1 MNLKHI
7 LKVTGSVALSAL
19 MATASI
25 PVSVYAEENTS
36 SKTNESSDK
45 QAASSTKKTE
55 TVYAVL
61 NGDGSLSDI
70 VVSGWLHNDS
80 GIKNLKEK
88 LNLTDVK
95 NVKTDEVP
103 EDNNGEYTWNSDSND
118 IYYQGKSTEQLPVT
132 MQITYELDGQQ
143 LSQKELKGKSGHLKI
158 NIHLKNVNSE
168 TKRINGKNVIIHPF
182 FVAGGM
188 LSLDNDHYSNTTCD
202 QGKIVADGSKQM
214 LVFAAVPGL
223 KDTLD
228 SADLSK
234 VSDQLSIGD
243 DINIECDVT
252 DCDELKLMMGMSNE
266 EDISGILDEGDSIE
280 ELTNGIAKLMDAD
293 DQLVDGSQQLAD
305 GTQQL
310 ITESEPLTSSS
321 GSIRTLS
328 DGVLTL
334 NSGALRLK
342 AALAQYTGG
351 VGQLNDGV
359 NALYAIPDGANKI
372 SLGMTTPVEE
382 GKPESSLTGGAAAL
396 TAGLQNMKQ
405 QVDAGLSSENV
416 TAMMKQ
422 LDTAISTLNG
432 LKVTLTRDAGT
443 LNELKETLSTAT
455 EQLTGL
461 KTVMTEFVGS
471 SADSLQ
477 ASVSAINTSI
487 DCIDSALANIPD
499 DGTDT
504 GAKTTLINSKAAL
517 ETQKAT
523 LEAQLKVLSGNDA
536 GLSAQLQQA
545 AQTLSQMNTTI
556 DSSLKKLAGLGKD
569 VDDAIATMGELKTT
583 LEAST
588 SQLGAL
594 ANMKDTM
601 DAGFD
606 QLIEGSQKISAGI
619 DQVNTGVQALAE
631 QSKTG
636 IDKVKTATS
645 QLASNNEALNEGM
658 ASLQTGTQTV
668 ANQSDSFNQLADGL
682 DSLKDAFVTLNDG
695 AQQLADGQKQFRQDG
710 LDQLKEKVDL
720 TVDEVEMLKEI
731 MDEIK
736 SMNMQYKEYA
746 GNNPDMDVTTRY
758 VFRTKTSE
766 QLK

>member
-7 LKVTGSVALSAL
+7 LKVTGSVALSAV

-25 PVSVYAEENTS
+25 PVTVYAEENT

-45 QAASSTKKTE
+45 QTTSSTKKTE

-70 VVSGWLHNDS
+70 VVSGWLHNDF

-118 IYYQGKSTEQLPVT
+118 IYYQGNSTEQLPVT

-143 LSQKELKGKSGHLKI
+143 LSQEELKGKSGHLKI
-158 NIHLKNVNSE
+158 NIHLTNVNSE
-168 TKRINGKNVIIHPF
+168 TKTINGKNVIIHPF
-182 FVAGGM
+182 YVAGGM
-188 LSLDNDHYSNTTCD
+188 LSLNNDHYSNATCD
-202 QGKIVADGSKQM
+202 QGKIVTDGSKQM

-252 DCDELKLMMGMSNE
+252 DCDELNLMMGMSNE
-266 EDISGILDEGDSIE
+266 EDISDILDEVDSIE
-280 ELTNGIAKLMDAD
+280 ELTNGITKLMDAD
-293 DQLVDGSQQLAD
+293 DQLVDGSQKLAD

-328 DGVLTL
+328 DGALTL

-342 AALAQYTGG
+342 AALAQYTDG

-359 NALYAIPDGANKI
+359 NALYAIPDGANQI
-372 SLGMTTPVEE
+372 SLGMTTPTEE

-405 QVDAGLSSENV
+405 QVDDGLSAENV
-416 TAMMKQ
+416 TAMMTQ
-422 LDTAISTLNG
+422 LDTAISALNSLKDTLTKDTETLND
-432 LKVTLTRDAGT
+432 LKS
-443 LNELKETLSTAT
+443 TLSGAT
-455 EQLTGL
+455 DQLDGL
-461 KTVMTEFVGS
+461 KTVMTGFVAS
-471 SADSLQ
+471 SATSLT
-477 ASVSAINTSI
+477 VSIGAIDTSI
-487 DCIDSALANIPD
+487 ASIDAALANIPD
-499 DGTDT
+499 DGVDT
-504 GAKTTLINSKAAL
+504 VAKDTLNASKAAL

-523 LEAQLKVLSGNDA
+523 LEAQLKVLSGDA
-536 GLSAQLQQA
+536 SGLPAQLQQA
-545 AQTLSQMNTTI
+545 TQTLSQMNTTI
-556 DSSLKKLAGLGKD
+556 DSSLEKLAGLGTD
-569 VDDAIATMGELKTT
+569 VDDEIATMGALKTT

-606 QLIEGSQKISAGI
+606 QLIAGSQKISAGI

-645 QLASNNEALNEGM
+645 QLASNNEVINEGM

-668 ANQSDSFNQLADGL
+668 ANQSDSFNQMADGL

-720 TVDEVEMLKEI
+720 SVDEVEMLKEI
-731 MDEIK
+731 MDDIK

-766 QLK
+766 

>member
-7 LKVTGSVALSAL
+7 LKVTGSVALSAV

-25 PVSVYAEENTS
+25 PVTVYAEENT

-45 QAASSTKKTE
+45 QTTSSTKKTE

-70 VVSGWLHNDS
+70 VVSGWLHNDA

-118 IYYQGKSTEQLPVT
+118 IYYQGNSTEQLPVT

-143 LSQKELKGKSGHLKI
+143 LSQEELKGKSGHLKI
-158 NIHLKNVNSE
+158 NIHLTNVNSE
-168 TKRINGKNVIIHPF
+168 TKTINGKNVIIHPF
-182 FVAGGM
+182 YVAGGM
-188 LSLDNDHYSNTTCD
+188 LSLNNDHYSNTTCD
-202 QGKIVADGSKQM
+202 QGKIVTDGSKQM

-223 KDTLD
+223 KDTLE

-252 DCDELKLMMGMSNE
+252 DCDELNLMMGMSNE
-266 EDISGILDEGDSIE
+266 EDISDILDEGDSIE
-280 ELTNGIAKLMDAD
+280 ELTNGITKLMDAD
-293 DQLVDGSQQLAD
+293 DQLVDGSQKLAD

-328 DGVLTL
+328 DGALTL

-342 AALAQYTGG
+342 AALAQYTDG

-359 NALYAIPDGANKI
+359 NALYAIPDGANQI
-372 SLGMTTPVEE
+372 SLGMTTPTEE

-396 TAGLQNMKQ
+396 TAGLEGMKQ
-405 QVDAGLSSENV
+405 QVDAGLSAENV
-416 TAMMKQ
+416 TAMMTQ
-422 LDTAISTLNG
+422 LGTAISTLNG
-432 LKVTLTRDAGT
+432 LKETLGKDAET
-443 LNELKETLSTAT
+443 LNGLKGTLSTAT
-455 EQLTGL
+455 EKLTGL
-461 KTVMTEFVGS
+461 KTVMTTFVKS

-477 ASVSAINTSI
+477 ASINAIDTSI
-487 DCIDSALANIPD
+487 ASIDVALANIPD
-499 DGTDT
+499 DGVDT
-504 GAKTTLINSKAAL
+504 VAKDTLNASKAAL

-523 LEAQLKVLSGNDA
+523 LEAQLKVLSGDAA
-536 GLSAQLQQA
+536 GLPAQLQQA
-545 AQTLSQMNTTI
+545 TQTLSQMNTTI
-556 DSSLKKLAGLGKD
+556 DSSLEKLAGLGTD
-569 VDDAIATMGELKTT
+569 VDDAIATMGALKTT

-606 QLIEGSQKISAGI
+606 QLITGSQKISAGI

-668 ANQSDSFNQLADGL
+668 ANQSDSFNQMADGL

-695 AQQLADGQKQFRQDG
+695 AQQLADGQKQFKQDG

-720 TVDEVEMLKEI
+720 SVDEVEMLKEI
-731 MDEIK
+731 MDDIK
-736 SMNMQYKEYA
+736 AMNMQYKEYA
-746 GNNPDMDVTTRY
+746 GNNPEMDITTRY

-766 QLK
+766 

>member
-7 LKVTGSVALSAL
+7 LKVTGSVALSAV

-25 PVSVYAEENTS
+25 PVTVYAEENT

-45 QAASSTKKTE
+45 QTASSTKKTE

-118 IYYQGKSTEQLPVT
+118 IYYQGNSTEQLPVT

-143 LSQKELKGKSGHLKI
+143 LSQEELKGKSGHLKI
-158 NIHLKNVNSE
+158 NIHLTNVNSE
-168 TKRINGKNVIIHPF
+168 TKTINGKNVIIHPF

-188 LSLDNDHYSNTTCD
+188 LSLNNDHYSNTTCD
-202 QGKIVADGSKQM
+202 QGKIVTDGSKQM

-223 KDTLD
+223 KDTLE

-234 VSDQLSIGD
+234 VSDQLSVGD

-252 DCDELKLMMGMSNE
+252 DCDELNLMMGMSNE
-266 EDISGILDEGDSIE
+266 EDISDILDEGDSIE
-280 ELTNGIAKLMDAD
+280 ELTDGITKLMDAD
-293 DQLVDGSQQLAD
+293 DQLVDGSQKLAD

-310 ITESEPLTSSS
+310 ISESEPLTSSS

-328 DGVLTL
+328 NGALTL

-342 AALAQYTGG
+342 AALAQYTDG

-359 NALYAIPDGANKI
+359 NALYAIPDGANQI

-396 TAGLQNMKQ
+396 TDGLQNMKK

-416 TAMMKQ
+416 TAMMTQ
-422 LDTAISTLNG
+422 LDTAITTLNG
-432 LKVTLTRDAGT
+432 LKDTLGKDAET
-443 LNELKETLSTAT
+443 LNELKTTLSTAT

-461 KTVMTEFVGS
+461 KTVMTTFVGS
-471 SADSLQ
+471 STDSLQ
-477 ASVSAINTSI
+477 ASINAIDNSIKSIDEALKNVPEDNTS
-487 DCIDSALANIPD
+487 A
-499 DGTDT
+499 TE
-504 GAKTTLINSKAAL
+504 TLNASKETL
-517 ETQKAT
+517 ETQRAT
-523 LEAQLKVLSGNDA
+523 LVAQAQALSGNSA
-536 GLSAQLQQA
+536 GLPEQLQQA
-545 AQTLSQMNTTI
+545 AKSLSDMNDTL
-556 DSSLKKLAGLGKD
+556 DSSLGALQGLGTD
-569 VDDAIATMGELKTT
+569 VDDAITTMGALKTT
-583 LEAST
+583 LEEST

-601 DAGFD
+601 DDGFD
-606 QLIEGSQKISAGI
+606 QLITGSQKISAGI

-668 ANQSDSFNQLADGL
+668 ANQSDSFNQMADGL

-695 AQQLADGQKQFRQDG
+695 AQQLADGQKQFKQDG

-720 TVDEVEMLKEI
+720 SVDEVEMLKEI
-731 MDEIK
+731 MDDIK

-758 VFRTKTSE
+758 VFRTKTNE
-766 QLK
+766 

>member
-7 LKVTGSVALSAL
+7 LKVTGSVALSAV

-25 PVSVYAEENTS
+25 PVTVFAEENT

-45 QAASSTKKTE
+45 QTTSSTKKTE

-70 VVSGWLHNDS
+70 VVSGWLHNDA

-118 IYYQGKSTEQLPVT
+118 IYYQGNSTEQLPVT

-143 LSQKELKGKSGHLKI
+143 LSQEELKGKSGHLKI
-158 NIHLKNVNSE
+158 NIHLTNVNSE
-168 TKRINGKNVIIHPF
+168 TKTINGKNVIIHPF

-188 LSLDNDHYSNTTCD
+188 LSLNNDHYSNTTCD
-202 QGKIVADGSKQM
+202 QGKIVTDGSKQM

-223 KDTLD
+223 KDTLE

-252 DCDELKLMMGMSNE
+252 DCDELNLMMGMSNE
-266 EDISGILDEGDSIE
+266 EDISDILDEGDSIE
-280 ELTNGIAKLMDAD
+280 DLTNGITKLMDAD
-293 DQLVDGSQQLAD
+293 DQLVDGSQKLAD

-328 DGVLTL
+328 NGALTL

-342 AALAQYTGG
+342 TALAQYTDG

-359 NALYAIPDGANKI
+359 NALYAIPDGANQI
-372 SLGMTTPVEE
+372 SLGMTTPTEE

-396 TAGLQNMKQ
+396 TAGLQNMKK

-416 TAMMKQ
+416 TAMMTQ

-432 LKVTLTRDAGT
+432 LKDTLTEDAKT
-443 LNELKETLSTAT
+443 LNGLKGTLSTAT

-461 KTVMTEFVGS
+461 KTVMATFVKS
-471 SADSLQ
+471 SGDSLQ
-477 ASVSAINTSI
+477 ASIEAIDTSI
-487 DCIDSALANIPD
+487 KSIDEALKNVPED
-499 DGTDT
+499 NT
-504 GAKTTLINSKAAL
+504 GVTETLNVS
-517 ETQKAT
+517 KAT
-523 LEAQLKVLSGNDA
+523 LETQRATLAAQAQALSGNSA
-536 GLSAQLQQA
+536 GLPEQLQQTA
-545 AQTLSQMNTTI
+545 ESLSGMNKTL
-556 DSSLKKLAGLGKD
+556 DSSLGALQGLGKD
-569 VDDAIATMGELKTT
+569 VDDAIKK
-583 LEAST
+583 LEGMNEMLSGST

-601 DAGFD
+601 DNGFD
-606 QLIEGSQKISAGI
+606 QLIVGSKKISAGI

-645 QLASNNEALNEGM
+645 QLASNNEAINEGM

-668 ANQSDSFNQLADGL
+668 ANQSDSFNQMADGL

-695 AQQLADGQKQFRQDG
+695 AQQLADGQKQFKQDG

-720 TVDEVEMLKEI
+720 SVDEVEMLKEI
-731 MDEIK
+731 MDDIK

-766 QLK
+766 

>member
-7 LKVTGSVALSAL
+7 LKVTGSVALSAV

-25 PVSVYAEENTS
+25 PVTVYAEENT

-45 QAASSTKKTE
+45 QTTSSTKKTE

-70 VVSGWLHNDS
+70 VVSGWLHNDA

-118 IYYQGKSTEQLPVT
+118 IYYQGNSTEQLPVT

-143 LSQKELKGKSGHLKI
+143 LSQEELKGKSGHLKI
-158 NIHLKNVNSE
+158 NIHLTNVNSE
-168 TKRINGKNVIIHPF
+168 TKTINGKNVIIHPF
-182 FVAGGM
+182 YVAGGM
-188 LSLDNDHYSNTTCD
+188 LSLNNEHYSNTTCD
-202 QGKIVADGSKQM
+202 QGKIVTDGSKQM

-234 VSDQLSIGD
+234 VSDQLSVGD

-252 DCDELKLMMGMSNE
+252 DCDELNLMMGMSNE
-266 EDISGILDEGDSIE
+266 EDISDILDEGDSIE
-280 ELTNGIAKLMDAD
+280 ELTNGITKLMDAD
-293 DQLVDGSQQLAD
+293 DQLVDGSQKLAD

-328 DGVLTL
+328 NGALTL

-342 AALAQYTGG
+342 AALAQYTDG

-359 NALYAIPDGANKI
+359 NALYAIPDGANQI

-396 TAGLQNMKQ
+396 TAGLEGMKQ

-416 TAMMKQ
+416 TAMMTQ
-422 LDTAISTLNG
+422 LDTAIKTLNG
-432 LKVTLTRDAGT
+432 LKDTLGKDAETLTG
-443 LNELKETLSTAT
+443 LKRTLSTAT

-461 KTVMTEFVGS
+461 KTVMTDFVTS
-471 SADSLQ
+471 SATSLT
-477 ASVSAINTSI
+477 VSIGAIDTSI
-487 DCIDSALANIPD
+487 ASIDSALAKIPD

-504 GAKTTLINSKAAL
+504 VAKDTLNASKAAL

-523 LEAQLKVLSGNDA
+523 LAAQLKVLSGDAA
-536 GLSAQLQQA
+536 GLPAQLQQVTE
-545 AQTLSQMNTTI
+545 TLSGMNDVI
-556 DSSLKKLAGLGKD
+556 DSSLTALQGLGTD
-569 VDDAIATMGELKTT
+569 VDDALTK
-583 LEAST
+583 LEGMNQMLDGSA

-594 ANMKDTM
+594 ASMQKTM
-601 DAGFD
+601 DDGFD
-606 QLIEGSQKISAGI
+606 QLIAGSQKISAGI
-619 DQVNTGVQALAE
+619 DQVNTGVQTLAE

-636 IDKVKTATS
+636 IDKVKSATS

-668 ANQSDSFNQLADGL
+668 ANQSDSFNQMADGL

-695 AQQLADGQKQFRQDG
+695 AQQLADGQKQFKQDG

-720 TVDEVEMLKEI
+720 SVDEVEMLKEI
-731 MDEIK
+731 MDDIK

-766 QLK
+766 

>member
-7 LKVTGSVALSAL
+7 LKVTGSVALSAV

-25 PVSVYAEENTS
+25 PVTVYAEENT

-45 QAASSTKKTE
+45 QTASSTKKTE

-118 IYYQGKSTEQLPVT
+118 IYYQGNSTEQLPVT

-143 LSQKELKGKSGHLKI
+143 LSQEELKGKSGHLKI
-158 NIHLKNVNSE
+158 NIHLTNVNSE
-168 TKRINGKNVIIHPF
+168 TKTINGKNVNIHPF

-202 QGKIVADGSKQM
+202 QGKIVTDGSKQM

-234 VSDQLSIGD
+234 VSDQLSVGD

-252 DCDELKLMMGMSNE
+252 DCDELNLMMGMSNE
-266 EDISGILDEGDSIE
+266 EDISDILDEGDSIE
-280 ELTNGIAKLMDAD
+280 ELTNGITKLMDAD

-328 DGVLTL
+328 NGALTL

-342 AALAQYTGG
+342 AALAQYTDG

-359 NALYAIPDGANKI
+359 NALYAIPDGANQI

-416 TAMMKQ
+416 TAMMTQ
-422 LDTAISTLNG
+422 LDTAITTLNG
-432 LKVTLTRDAGT
+432 LKDTLTKDAET
-443 LNELKETLSTAT
+443 LNELKTTLSTAT
-455 EQLTGL
+455 DQLDGL
-461 KTVMTEFVGS
+461 KTVMTGFVTS
-471 SADSLQ
+471 SATSLT
-477 ASVSAINTSI
+477 VSIGAIDTSI
-487 DCIDSALANIPD
+487 ASIDEVPD

-504 GAKTTLINSKAAL
+504 VAKDTLNASKAAL

-523 LEAQLKVLSGNDA
+523 LAAQLKVLSGDAA
-536 GLSAQLQQA
+536 GLPAQLQQA
-545 AQTLSQMNTTI
+545 TQTLSQMNTTI
-556 DSSLKKLAGLGKD
+556 DSSLEKLAGLGTD
-569 VDDAIATMGELKTT
+569 VDNAITTMGTLKTT
-583 LEAST
+583 LEGST

-594 ANMKDTM
+594 ANMKGTM
-601 DAGFD
+601 DDGFD
-606 QLIEGSQKISAGI
+606 QLIAGSKKISAGI
-619 DQVNTGVQALAE
+619 DQINTGVQALAE

-668 ANQSDSFNQLADGL
+668 ANQSDSFNQMADGL
-682 DSLKDAFVTLNDG
+682 DSLKNAFVTLNDG

-720 TVDEVEMLKEI
+720 SVDEVEMLKEI
-731 MDEIK
+731 MDDIK

-766 QLK
+766 

>member
-7 LKVTGSVALSAL
+7 LKVTGSVALSAV

-25 PVSVYAEENTS
+25 PATIYAEENT

-45 QAASSTKKTE
+45 QTASSTKKTE

-118 IYYQGKSTEQLPVT
+118 IYYLGNSTEQLPVT

-158 NIHLKNVNSE
+158 NIHLTNVNSE
-168 TKRINGKNVIIHPF
+168 TKTINGKKVIIHPF

-188 LSLDNDHYSNTTCD
+188 LSLNNDHYSNTTCD
-202 QGKIVADGSKQM
+202 QGKIVTDGSKQM

-234 VSDQLSIGD
+234 VSDQLSVGD

-252 DCDELKLMMGMSNE
+252 DCDELNLMMGMSNE
-266 EDISGILDEGDSIE
+266 EDISDILDEGDSIE
-280 ELTNGIAKLMDAD
+280 ELTNGITKLMDAD

-310 ITESEPLTSSS
+310 ITESDPLTSSS

-328 DGVLTL
+328 DGALTL

-342 AALAQYTGG
+342 AALAQYTDG

-359 NALYAIPDGANKI
+359 NALDAIPDGANKI
-372 SLGMTTPVEE
+372 SLVMTTPTEE
-382 GKPESSLTGGAAAL
+382 DKPETSLTGGAAAL
-396 TAGLQNMKQ
+396 TDGLRNMKK
-405 QVDAGLSSENV
+405 QVHDGLSSEKV
-416 TAMMKQ
+416 KEMMKQ
-422 LDTAISTLNG
+422 LNTAITTLNG
-432 LKVTLTRDAGT
+432 LETTLGKDTETLTDLQT
-443 LNELKETLSTAT
+443 TLSTAT
-455 EQLTGL
+455 TQLNGL
-461 KTVMTEFVGS
+461 KTEMDDFVVS
-471 SADSLQ
+471 SATSLTT
-477 ASVSAINTSI
+477 SINTIDASI
-487 DCIDSALANIPD
+487 ASINSALDNIPD

-504 GAKTTLINSKAAL
+504 GAKDTLTASKAAL
-517 ETQKAT
+517 ETQQAT
-523 LEAQLKVLSGNDA
+523 LAAQLKVLSG
-536 GLSAQLQQA
+536 LPAQLQQA
-545 AQTLSQMNTTI
+545 TQTLSQMSTTI
-556 DSSLKKLAGLGKD
+556 GSSLDALKGLGTD
-569 VDDAIATMGELKTT
+569 VATAIATMGELKKT

-594 ANMKDTM
+594 TNMKTTM
-601 DAGFD
+601 EAGFD
-606 QLIEGSQKISAGI
+606 ELIAGSVKISTGI

-668 ANQSDSFNQLADGL
+668 ANQSDSFNQMADGL

-710 LDQLKEKVDL
+710 LEQLKEKVDL
-720 TVDEVEMLKEI
+720 SVDEVEMLKEI
-731 MDEIK
+731 MDDIK

-766 QLK
+766 

>member
-7 LKVTGSVALSAL
+7 LKVTGSVALSAV

-25 PVSVYAEENTS
+25 PVTVYAEENT

-45 QAASSTKKTE
+45 QTASSTKKTE

-103 EDNNGEYTWNSDSND
+103 EDNNGDYTWNSDSND
-118 IYYQGKSTEQLPVT
+118 IYYQGNSTEQLPVT

-143 LSQKELKGKSGHLKI
+143 LSQEELKGKSGHLKI
-158 NIHLKNVNSE
+158 NIHLANVNSE
-168 TKRINGKNVIIHPF
+168 TKTINGKNVIIHPF

-188 LSLDNDHYSNTTCD
+188 LSLNNDHYSNTTCD
-202 QGKIVADGSKQM
+202 QGKIVTDGSKQM

-234 VSDQLSIGD
+234 VSDQLSVGD

-252 DCDELKLMMGMSNE
+252 DCDELNLMMGMSNE
-266 EDISGILDEGDSIE
+266 EDVSDILDEGDSIE
-280 ELTNGIAKLMDAD
+280 ELTNGITKLMDAD

-328 DGVLTL
+328 DGALTL

-342 AALAQYTGG
+342 AALAQYTDG

-359 NALYAIPDGANKI
+359 NALYAIPDGANQI

-405 QVDAGLSSENV
+405 QVDDGLSSENV
-416 TAMMKQ
+416 TAMMTQ

-432 LKVTLTRDAGT
+432 LKDTLTRDAKT
-443 LNELKETLSTAT
+443 LTDLKGTLSTAT

-461 KTVMTEFVGS
+461 KTVMTGFVTS
-471 SADSLQ
+471 SATSLT
-477 ASVSAINTSI
+477 VSIGAIDTSI
-487 DCIDSALANIPD
+487 ASIDAALAKVPD

-504 GAKTTLINSKAAL
+504 VAKDTLNASKAAL

-523 LEAQLKVLSGNDA
+523 LAAQLKVLSGDAA
-536 GLSAQLQQA
+536 GLPAQLQQA
-545 AQTLSQMNTTI
+545 AKSLSDMNTTL
-556 DSSLKKLAGLGKD
+556 DSSLEKLAGLGTD
-569 VDDAIATMGELKTT
+569 VDDAIATMGVLKTT
-583 LEAST
+583 LESST

-606 QLIEGSQKISAGI
+606 QLIAGSQKISAGI

-668 ANQSDSFNQLADGL
+668 ANQSDSFNQMADGL
-682 DSLKDAFVTLNDG
+682 DSIKDAFVTLNDG

-720 TVDEVEMLKEI
+720 SVDEVEMLKEI
-731 MDEIK
+731 MDDIK

-766 QLK
+766 

>member
-7 LKVTGSVALSAL
+7 LKVTGSVALSAV

-25 PVSVYAEENTS
+25 PVTVYAEENTS
-36 SKTNESSDK
+36 KTNESSDE
-45 QAASSTKKTE
+45 QTTSSTKKTE

-70 VVSGWLHNDS
+70 VVSGWLHNDA

-118 IYYQGKSTEQLPVT
+118 IYYQGNSTEQLPVT

-143 LSQKELKGKSGHLKI
+143 LSQEELKGKSGHLKI
-158 NIHLKNVNSE
+158 NIHLTNVNSE
-168 TKRINGKNVIIHPF
+168 TKTINGKNVIIHPF
-182 FVAGGM
+182 YVAGGM
-188 LSLDNDHYSNTTCD
+188 LSLNNDHYSNTTCD
-202 QGKIVADGSKQM
+202 QGKIVTDGSKQV

-223 KDTLD
+223 KDTLE

-252 DCDELKLMMGMSNE
+252 DCDELNLMMGMSNE
-266 EDISGILDEGDSIE
+266 EDISDILDEGDSIE
-280 ELTNGIAKLMDAD
+280 ELTNGITKLMDAD
-293 DQLVDGSQQLAD
+293 DQLVDGSQKLAD

-328 DGVLTL
+328 NGALTL

-342 AALAQYTGG
+342 AALAQYTDG

-359 NALYAIPDGANKI
+359 NALYAIPDGANQI
-372 SLGMTTPVEE
+372 SLGMTTPTEE
-382 GKPESSLTGGAAAL
+382 GKLESSLTGGAAAL

-405 QVDAGLSSENV
+405 QVDDGLSAENV
-416 TAMMKQ
+416 TVMMGQ

-432 LKVTLTRDAGT
+432 LKDTLTKDTET
-443 LNELKETLSTAT
+443 LNDLKSTLSGAT
-455 EQLTGL
+455 DQLDGL
-461 KTVMTEFVGS
+461 KTVMTGFVAS
-471 SADSLQ
+471 SATSLT
-477 ASVSAINTSI
+477 VSIGAIDTSI
-487 DCIDSALANIPD
+487 ASIDAALANIPD
-499 DGTDT
+499 DGVDT
-504 GAKTTLINSKAAL
+504 VAKDTLNASKAAL

-523 LEAQLKVLSGNDA
+523 LEAQLKVLSGDAA
-536 GLSAQLQQA
+536 GLPAQLQQTA
-545 AQTLSQMNTTI
+545 KSLTGMNDTLG
-556 DSSLKKLAGLGKD
+556 SSLTALQGLGTD
-569 VDDAIATMGELKTT
+569 VDNAITTMGALKTT
-583 LEAST
+583 LEGST

-594 ANMKDTM
+594 ANMKGTM

-606 QLIEGSQKISAGI
+606 QLIAGSKKISAGI

-645 QLASNNEALNEGM
+645 QLASNNEAINEGM

-668 ANQSDSFNQLADGL
+668 ANQSDSFNQMADGL

-720 TVDEVEMLKEI
+720 SVDEVEMLKEI
-731 MDEIK
+731 MDDIK

-766 QLK
+766 

>member
-7 LKVTGSVALSAL
+7 LKVTGSVALSAV

-25 PVSVYAEENTS
+25 PVTVYAEENT

-45 QAASSTKKTE
+45 QTTSSTKKTE

-70 VVSGWLHNDS
+70 VVSGWLHNDA

-118 IYYQGKSTEQLPVT
+118 IYYQGNSTEQLPVT

-143 LSQKELKGKSGHLKI
+143 LSQEELKGKSGHLKI
-158 NIHLKNVNSE
+158 NIHLTNVNSE
-168 TKRINGKNVIIHPF
+168 TKTINGKNVIIHPF
-182 FVAGGM
+182 YVAGGM
-188 LSLDNDHYSNTTCD
+188 LSLNNDHYSNTTCD
-202 QGKIVADGSKQM
+202 QGKIVTDGSKQM

-223 KDTLD
+223 KDTLE

-234 VSDQLSIGD
+234 VSDQLSVGD

-252 DCDELKLMMGMSNE
+252 DCDELNLMMGMSNE
-266 EDISGILDEGDSIE
+266 EDISDILDEGDSIE
-280 ELTNGIAKLMDAD
+280 ELTNGITKLMDAD
-293 DQLVDGSQQLAD
+293 DQLVDGSQKLAD

-328 DGVLTL
+328 DGALTL

-342 AALAQYTGG
+342 AALAQYTDG

-359 NALYAIPDGANKI
+359 NALYAIPDGANQI
-372 SLGMTTPVEE
+372 SLGMTTPTEE

-405 QVDAGLSSENV
+405 QVDDGLSAENV
-416 TAMMKQ
+416 TVMMGQ

-432 LKVTLTRDAGT
+432 LKETLGKDAET
-443 LNELKETLSTAT
+443 LNGLKGTLSTAT
-455 EQLTGL
+455 EKLTGL
-461 KTVMTEFVGS
+461 KTVMTGFVAS
-471 SADSLQ
+471 SATSLT
-477 ASVSAINTSI
+477 VSIGAIDTSI
-487 DCIDSALANIPD
+487 ASIDAALANIPD
-499 DGTDT
+499 DE
-504 GAKTTLINSKAAL
+504 ANAATKSDL
-517 ETQKAT
+517 NASREELQKQRDA
-523 LEAQLKVLSGNDA
+523 LAAQAQALSGNSA
-536 GLSAQLQQA
+536 GLPEQLQQA
-545 AQTLSQMNTTI
+545 AKSLSDMNTTL
-556 DSSLKKLAGLGKD
+556 DSSLTALQGLGTD
-569 VDDAIATMGELKTT
+569 VDNAITTMGALKTT

-606 QLIEGSQKISAGI
+606 QLIAGSKKISAGI

-668 ANQSDSFNQLADGL
+668 ANQSDSFNQMADGL

-720 TVDEVEMLKEI
+720 SVDEVEMLKEI
-731 MDEIK
+731 MDDIK
-736 SMNMQYKEYA
+736 AMNMQYKEYA
-746 GNNPDMDVTTRY
+746 GNNPKMDITTRY

-766 QLK
+766 

>member
-7 LKVTGSVALSAL
+7 LKVTGSVALSAV

-25 PVSVYAEENTS
+25 PVTVYAEENT

-45 QAASSTKKTE
+45 QTASSTKKTE

-118 IYYQGKSTEQLPVT
+118 IYYQGNSTEQLPVT
-132 MQITYELDGQQ
+132 MQITYELDGQK
-143 LSQKELKGKSGHLKI
+143 LSQEELKGKSGHLKI
-158 NIHLKNVNSE
+158 NIHLTNVNSE
-168 TKRINGKNVIIHPF
+168 TKTINGKNVIIHPF

-202 QGKIVADGSKQM
+202 QGKIVTDGSKQM

-234 VSDQLSIGD
+234 VSDQLSVGD

-252 DCDELKLMMGMSNE
+252 DCDELNLMMGMSNE
-266 EDISGILDEGDSIE
+266 EDISDILDEGDSIE
-280 ELTNGIAKLMDAD
+280 ELTNGITKLMDAD

-328 DGVLTL
+328 DGALTL

-342 AALAQYTGG
+342 AALAQYTDG

-359 NALYAIPDGANKI
+359 NALYAIPDGANQI
-372 SLGMTTPVEE
+372 SLGMTTPTEE

-416 TAMMKQ
+416 TAMMTQ
-422 LDTAISTLNG
+422 LDTAITTLNG
-432 LKVTLTRDAGT
+432 LKDTLTKDAET
-443 LNELKETLSTAT
+443 LNELKTTLSTAT
-455 EQLTGL
+455 DQLDGL
-461 KTVMTEFVGS
+461 KTVMTTFVES
-471 SADSLQ
+471 SKGSLQ
-477 ASVSAINTSI
+477 LSIDAINNSI
-487 DCIDSALANIPD
+487 SALNSIP
-499 DGTDT
+499 TDEVNADT
-504 GAKTTLINSKAAL
+504 KGNLDEYIAAL

-523 LEAQLKVLSGNDA
+523 LEEQINVLSGNA
-536 GLSAQLQQA
+536 SGLPAQLQQA
-545 AQTLSQMNTTI
+545 AQSLSGMKDTL
-556 DSSLKKLAGLGKD
+556 DLSLTALKGLGKD
-569 VDDAIATMGELKTT
+569 VDYAIDTMGALKTT
-583 LEAST
+583 LEGST
-588 SQLGAL
+588 NQLSAL
-594 ANMKDTM
+594 ASMQKTM
-601 DAGFD
+601 DDGFD
-606 QLIEGSQKISAGI
+606 QLIAGSKKISAGI

-668 ANQSDSFNQLADGL
+668 ANQSDSFNQMADGL

-720 TVDEVEMLKEI
+720 SVDEVEMLKEI
-731 MDEIK
+731 MDDIK

-766 QLK
+766 

>member
-7 LKVTGSVALSAL
+7 LKVTGSVALSAV

-25 PVSVYAEENTS
+25 PVTVYAEENT

-45 QAASSTKKTE
+45 QTASSTKKTE

-132 MQITYELDGQQ
+132 MQITYELDGQK
-143 LSQKELKGKSGHLKI
+143 LSQEELKGKSGHLKI
-158 NIHLKNVNSE
+158 NIHLTNVNSE
-168 TKRINGKNVIIHPF
+168 TKTINGKNVIIHPF

-202 QGKIVADGSKQM
+202 QGKIVTDGSKQM

-234 VSDQLSIGD
+234 VSDQLSVGD

-252 DCDELKLMMGMSNE
+252 DCDELNLMMGMSNE
-266 EDISGILDEGDSIE
+266 EDISDILDEGDSIE
-280 ELTNGIAKLMDAD
+280 ELTNGITKLMDAD

-328 DGVLTL
+328 DGALTL

-342 AALAQYTGG
+342 AALAQYTDG

-359 NALYAIPDGANKI
+359 NALYAIPDGANQI

-416 TAMMKQ
+416 TAMMTQ
-422 LDTAISTLNG
+422 LDTAITTLNG
-432 LKVTLTRDAGT
+432 LKDTLTKDAET
-443 LNELKETLSTAT
+443 LNELKTTLSTAT
-455 EQLTGL
+455 DQLDGL
-461 KTVMTEFVGS
+461 KTVMTTFVES
-471 SADSLQ
+471 SKGSLQ
-477 ASVSAINTSI
+477 LSIDAINNSI
-487 DCIDSALANIPD
+487 SALNSIP
-499 DGTDT
+499 TDEVNADT
-504 GAKTTLINSKAAL
+504 KGNLDEYIAAL

-523 LEAQLKVLSGNDA
+523 LEEQINVLSGNA
-536 GLSAQLQQA
+536 SGLPAQLQQA
-545 AQTLSQMNTTI
+545 AQSLSGMKDTL
-556 DSSLKKLAGLGKD
+556 DLSLTALKGLGKD
-569 VDDAIATMGELKTT
+569 VDYAIDTMGALKTT
-583 LEAST
+583 LEGST
-588 SQLGAL
+588 NQLSAL
-594 ANMKDTM
+594 ASMQKTM
-601 DAGFD
+601 DDGFD
-606 QLIEGSQKISAGI
+606 QLIAGSKKISAGI

-720 TVDEVEMLKEI
+720 SVDEVEMLKEI
-731 MDEIK
+731 MDDIK

-766 QLK
+766 

>member
-7 LKVTGSVALSAL
+7 LKVTGSVALSAV

-25 PVSVYAEENTS
+25 PVTVYAEENT

-45 QAASSTKKTE
+45 QTTSSTKKTE

-70 VVSGWLHNDS
+70 VVSGWLHNDA

-118 IYYQGKSTEQLPVT
+118 IYYQGNSTEQLPVT

-143 LSQKELKGKSGHLKI
+143 LSQEELKGKSGHLKI
-158 NIHLKNVNSE
+158 NIHLTNVNSE
-168 TKRINGKNVIIHPF
+168 TKTINGKNVIIHPF
-182 FVAGGM
+182 YVAGGM
-188 LSLDNDHYSNTTCD
+188 LSLNNDHYSNTTCD
-202 QGKIVADGSKQM
+202 QGKIVTDGSKQM

-223 KDTLD
+223 KDTLE

-252 DCDELKLMMGMSNE
+252 DCDELNLMMGMSNE
-266 EDISGILDEGDSIE
+266 EDISDILDEGDSIE
-280 ELTNGIAKLMDAD
+280 ELTNGITKLMDAD
-293 DQLVDGSQQLAD
+293 DQLVDGSQKLAD

-328 DGVLTL
+328 NGALTL

-342 AALAQYTGG
+342 AALAQYTDG

-359 NALYAIPDGANKI
+359 NALYAIPDGANQI
-372 SLGMTTPVEE
+372 SLGMTTPTEE

-396 TAGLQNMKQ
+396 TAGLEGMKQ

-416 TAMMKQ
+416 TTMMSQ

-432 LKVTLTRDAGT
+432 LKDKLTEDAKTLTD
-443 LNELKETLSTAT
+443 LKKTLSTAT
-455 EQLTGL
+455 DQLTGL
-461 KTVMTEFVGS
+461 KTVMTTFVKS
-471 SADSLQ
+471 SGDSLQ
-477 ASVSAINTSI
+477 ASINAIDDSI
-487 DCIDSALANIPD
+487 ASINSALANIPD
-499 DGTDT
+499 DE
-504 GAKTTLINSKAAL
+504 ANAATKSDL
-517 ETQKAT
+517 NASREELQKQRDA
-523 LEAQLKVLSGNDA
+523 LAAQAQALSGNSA
-536 GLSAQLQQA
+536 GLPEQLQQA
-545 AQTLSQMNTTI
+545 AKSLRDMNTTL
-556 DSSLKKLAGLGKD
+556 DSSLTALQGLGTD
-569 VDDAIATMGELKTT
+569 VDAAIATMGALKTT
-583 LEAST
+583 LEVST
-588 SQLGAL
+588 SQLGVL
-594 ANMKDTM
+594 ANMKDKM

-606 QLIEGSQKISAGI
+606 QLITGSQKISAGI

-668 ANQSDSFNQLADGL
+668 ANQSDSFNQMADGL

-695 AQQLADGQKQFRQDG
+695 AQQLADGQKQFKQDG

-720 TVDEVEMLKEI
+720 SVDEVEMLKEI
-731 MDEIK
+731 MDDIK

-746 GNNPDMDVTTRY
+746 GNNPEMDITTRY

-766 QLK
+766 

>member
-7 LKVTGSVALSAL
+7 LKVTGSVALSAV

-25 PVSVYAEENTS
+25 PVTVYAEENT

-45 QAASSTKKTE
+45 QTTSSTKKTE

-70 VVSGWLHNDS
+70 VVSGWLHNDA

-118 IYYQGKSTEQLPVT
+118 IYYQGNSTEQLPVT

-143 LSQKELKGKSGHLKI
+143 LSQEELKGKSGHLKI
-158 NIHLKNVNSE
+158 NIHLTNVNSE
-168 TKRINGKNVIIHPF
+168 TKTINGKNVIIHPF
-182 FVAGGM
+182 YVAGGM
-188 LSLDNDHYSNTTCD
+188 LSLNNDHYSNTTCD
-202 QGKIVADGSKQM
+202 QGKIVTDGSKQM

-223 KDTLD
+223 KDTLE

-252 DCDELKLMMGMSNE
+252 DCDELNLMMGMSNE
-266 EDISGILDEGDSIE
+266 EDISDILDEGDSIE
-280 ELTNGIAKLMDAD
+280 ELTNGITKLMDAD
-293 DQLVDGSQQLAD
+293 DQLVDGSQKLAD

-328 DGVLTL
+328 NGALTL

-342 AALAQYTGG
+342 AALAQYTDG

-359 NALYAIPDGANKI
+359 NALYAIPDGANQI
-372 SLGMTTPVEE
+372 SLGMTTPTEE

-405 QVDAGLSSENV
+405 QVDDGLSSKNV
-416 TAMMKQ
+416 TAMMTQ

-432 LKVTLTRDAGT
+432 LKDTLTKDTET
-443 LNELKETLSTAT
+443 LNDLKSTLSGAT
-455 EQLTGL
+455 DQLDGL
-461 KTVMTEFVGS
+461 KTVMTGFVAS
-471 SADSLQ
+471 SATSLT
-477 ASVSAINTSI
+477 VSIGAIDTSI
-487 DCIDSALANIPD
+487 ASIDAALAKIPD

-504 GAKTTLINSKAAL
+504 VTKDTLNASKAAL

-523 LEAQLKVLSGNDA
+523 LEAQLKVLSGDAA
-536 GLSAQLQQA
+536 GLPAQLQQA
-545 AQTLSQMNTTI
+545 AKSLSDMNDTL
-556 DSSLKKLAGLGKD
+556 DSSLGALQGLGTD
-569 VDDAIATMGELKTT
+569 VDAAIATMGALKTT

-594 ANMKDTM
+594 ANMKGTM

-606 QLIEGSQKISAGI
+606 QLIAGSQKISAGI

-645 QLASNNEALNEGM
+645 QLASNNEAINEGM

-668 ANQSDSFNQLADGL
+668 ANQSDSFNQMADGL

-695 AQQLADGQKQFRQDG
+695 AQQLADGQKQFKQDG

-720 TVDEVEMLKEI
+720 SVDEVEMLKEI
-731 MDEIK
+731 MDDIK
-736 SMNMQYKEYA
+736 AMNMQYKEYA
-746 GNNPDMDVTTRY
+746 GNNPEMDITTRY
-758 VFRTKTSE
+758 IFRTKTSE
-766 QLK
+766 

>member
-7 LKVTGSVALSAL
+7 LKVTGSVALSAV

-25 PVSVYAEENTS
+25 PVNVYAEENT

-61 NGDGSLSDI
+61 NGNGSLSDI

-118 IYYQGKSTEQLPVT
+118 IYYQGNSTEQLPVT

-143 LSQKELKGKSGHLKI
+143 LSQEELKGKSGHLKI
-158 NIHLKNVNSE
+158 NIHLTNVNSE
-168 TKRINGKNVIIHPF
+168 TKTINGKNVIIHPF

-188 LSLDNDHYSNTTCD
+188 LSLNNDHYSNTTCD
-202 QGKIVADGSKQM
+202 QGKIVTDGSKQM

-234 VSDQLSIGD
+234 VSDQLSVGD

-252 DCDELKLMMGMSNE
+252 DCDELNLMMGMSNE
-266 EDISGILDEGDSIE
+266 EDISDILDEGDSIE
-280 ELTNGIAKLMDAD
+280 ELTNGITKLMDAD

-310 ITESEPLTSSS
+310 ITESDPLTSSS

-328 DGVLTL
+328 DGALTL

-342 AALAQYTGG
+342 AALAQYTDG

-359 NALYAIPDGANKI
+359 NALYAIPDGANQI

-416 TAMMKQ
+416 TAMMTQ
-422 LDTAISTLNG
+422 LDTAITTLNG
-432 LKVTLTRDAGT
+432 LKDTLTNDAKT
-443 LNELKETLSTAT
+443 LTDLKTTLSTAT

-461 KTVMTEFVGS
+461 KTVMTGFVTS
-471 SADSLQ
+471 SATSLT
-477 ASVSAINTSI
+477 VSIGTIDTSI
-487 DCIDSALANIPD
+487 ASIDAALAKVPD

-504 GAKTTLINSKAAL
+504 VAKDTLNASKAAL

-523 LEAQLKVLSGNDA
+523 LAAQLKVLSGDAA
-536 GLSAQLQQA
+536 GLPAQLQQA
-545 AQTLSQMNTTI
+545 TQTLSQMNATI
-556 DSSLKKLAGLGKD
+556 DSSLEKLAGLGTD
-569 VDDAIATMGELKTT
+569 VDDAIATMGVLKTT
-583 LEAST
+583 LESST
-588 SQLGAL
+588 GQLGAL

-606 QLIEGSQKISAGI
+606 QLIAGSQKISAGI

-658 ASLQTGTQTV
+658 TSLQTGTQTV
-668 ANQSDSFNQLADGL
+668 ANQSDSFNQMADGL

-695 AQQLADGQKQFRQDG
+695 AQQLANGQKQFRQDG

-720 TVDEVEMLKEI
+720 SVDEVEMLKEI
-731 MDEIK
+731 MDDIK

-766 QLK
+766 

>member
-168 TKRINGKNVIIHPF
+168 TKTINGKNVIIHPF

-766 QLK
+766 

>member
-7 LKVTGSVALSAL
+7 FKVTGSVALSAV

-25 PVSVYAEENTS
+25 PVTVYAEENT

-45 QAASSTKKTE
+45 QTTSSTKKTE

-118 IYYQGKSTEQLPVT
+118 IYYQGNSTEQLPVT

-143 LSQKELKGKSGHLKI
+143 LSQEELKGKSGHLKI
-158 NIHLKNVNSE
+158 NIHLTNVNSE
-168 TKRINGKNVIIHPF
+168 TKTINGKNVIIHPF
-182 FVAGGM
+182 YVAGGM
-188 LSLDNDHYSNTTCD
+188 LSLNNDHYSNTTCD
-202 QGKIVADGSKQM
+202 QGKIVTDGSKQM

-234 VSDQLSIGD
+234 VSDQLSVGD

-252 DCDELKLMMGMSNE
+252 DCDELNLMMGMSNE
-266 EDISGILDEGDSIE
+266 EDISDILDEGDSIE
-280 ELTNGIAKLMDAD
+280 ELTNGITKLMDAD
-293 DQLVDGSQQLAD
+293 DQLVDGSQKLAD

-310 ITESEPLTSSS
+310 ITESDPLTSSS

-328 DGVLTL
+328 NGALTL

-342 AALAQYTGG
+342 AALAQYTDG

-359 NALYAIPDGANKI
+359 NALYAIPDGANQI
-372 SLGMTTPVEE
+372 SLGMTTPTEE

-416 TAMMKQ
+416 TVMMGQ

-432 LKVTLTRDAGT
+432 LKDKLTEDAKTLTD
-443 LNELKETLSTAT
+443 LKKTLSTAT
-455 EQLTGL
+455 DQLTGL
-461 KTVMTEFVGS
+461 KTVMTTFVKS
-471 SADSLQ
+471 SGDSLQ
-477 ASVSAINTSI
+477 ASINAIDDSI
-487 DCIDSALANIPD
+487 ASINSALANIPD
-499 DGTDT
+499 DE
-504 GAKTTLINSKAAL
+504 ANAATKSDL
-517 ETQKAT
+517 NASREELQKQRDA
-523 LEAQLKVLSGNDA
+523 LAAQAQALSGNSA
-536 GLSAQLQQA
+536 GLPEQLQQA
-545 AQTLSQMNTTI
+545 AKSLSDMNTTL
-556 DSSLKKLAGLGKD
+556 DSSLTALQGLGTD
-569 VDDAIATMGELKTT
+569 VDNAITTMGALKTT
-583 LEAST
+583 LEGST

-606 QLIEGSQKISAGI
+606 QLIAGSQKISAGI

-668 ANQSDSFNQLADGL
+668 ANQSDSFNQMADGL

-695 AQQLADGQKQFRQDG
+695 AQQLADGQKQFKQDG

-720 TVDEVEMLKEI
+720 SVDEVEMLKEI
-731 MDEIK
+731 MDDIK
-736 SMNMQYKEYA
+736 AMNMQYKEYA
-746 GNNPDMDVTTRY
+746 GNNPEMDITTRY

-766 QLK
+766 

>member
-7 LKVTGSVALSAL
+7 LKVTGSVALSAV

-25 PVSVYAEENTS
+25 PVTVYAEENT

-45 QAASSTKKTE
+45 QTTSSTKKTE

-103 EDNNGEYTWNSDSND
+103 EDNNGEYTWNSGSND
-118 IYYQGKSTEQLPVT
+118 IYYQGNSTEQLPVT

-143 LSQKELKGKSGHLKI
+143 LSQEELKGKSGHLKI
-158 NIHLKNVNSE
+158 NIHLTNVNSE
-168 TKRINGKNVIIHPF
+168 TKTINGKNVIIHPF
-182 FVAGGM
+182 YVAGGM
-188 LSLDNDHYSNTTCD
+188 LSLNNDHYSNTTCD
-202 QGKIVADGSKQM
+202 QGKIVTDGSKQM

-234 VSDQLSIGD
+234 VSDQLSVGD

-252 DCDELKLMMGMSNE
+252 DCDELNLMMGMSNE
-266 EDISGILDEGDSIE
+266 EDISDILDEGDSIE
-280 ELTNGIAKLMDAD
+280 ELTNGITKLMDAD
-293 DQLVDGSQQLAD
+293 DQLVDGSQKLAD

-310 ITESEPLTSSS
+310 ITESDPLTSSS

-328 DGVLTL
+328 NGALTL

-342 AALAQYTGG
+342 AALAQYTDG

-359 NALYAIPDGANKI
+359 NALYAIPDGANQI
-372 SLGMTTPVEE
+372 SLGMTTPTEE

-396 TAGLQNMKQ
+396 TAGLEGMKQ
-405 QVDAGLSSENV
+405 QVDAGLSAENV
-416 TAMMKQ
+416 TAMMTQ
-422 LDTAISTLNG
+422 LGTAISTLNG
-432 LKVTLTRDAGT
+432 LKETLGKDAET
-443 LNELKETLSTAT
+443 LNGLKGTLSTAT
-455 EQLTGL
+455 DQLTGL
-461 KTVMTEFVGS
+461 KTVMTTFVKS
-471 SADSLQ
+471 SGDSLQ
-477 ASVSAINTSI
+477 ASINAIDDSI
-487 DCIDSALANIPD
+487 ASINSALANIPD
-499 DGTDT
+499 DE
-504 GAKTTLINSKAAL
+504 ANAATKSDL
-517 ETQKAT
+517 NASREELQKQRDA
-523 LEAQLKVLSGNDA
+523 LAAQAQALSGNSA
-536 GLSAQLQQA
+536 GLPEQLQQA
-545 AQTLSQMNTTI
+545 AKSLSDMNTTL
-556 DSSLKKLAGLGKD
+556 DSSLTALQGLGTD
-569 VDDAIATMGELKTT
+569 VDNAITTMGALKTT
-583 LEAST
+583 LEGST

-594 ANMKDTM
+594 ANMKGTM

-606 QLIEGSQKISAGI
+606 QLIAGSKKISAGI

-668 ANQSDSFNQLADGL
+668 ANQSDSFNQMADGL

-695 AQQLADGQKQFRQDG
+695 AQQLADGQKQFKQDG

-720 TVDEVEMLKEI
+720 SVDEVEMLKEI
-731 MDEIK
+731 MDDIK

-766 QLK
+766 

>member
-7 LKVTGSVALSAL
+7 LKVTGSVALSAV

-25 PVSVYAEENTS
+25 PVTVYAEENT

-45 QAASSTKKTE
+45 QTTSSTKKTE

-118 IYYQGKSTEQLPVT
+118 IYYQGNSTEQLPVT

-143 LSQKELKGKSGHLKI
+143 LSQEELKGKSGHLKI
-158 NIHLKNVNSE
+158 NIHLTNVNSE
-168 TKRINGKNVIIHPF
+168 TKTINGKNVIIHPF
-182 FVAGGM
+182 YVAGGM
-188 LSLDNDHYSNTTCD
+188 LSLNNDHYSNTTCD
-202 QGKIVADGSKQM
+202 QGKIVTDGSKQM

-223 KDTLD
+223 KDTLE

-252 DCDELKLMMGMSNE
+252 DCDELNLMMGMSNE
-266 EDISGILDEGDSIE
+266 EDISDILDEGDSIE
-280 ELTNGIAKLMDAD
+280 ELTNGITKLMDAD
-293 DQLVDGSQQLAD
+293 DQLVDGSQKLAD

-328 DGVLTL
+328 DGALTL

-342 AALAQYTGG
+342 AALAQYTDG

-359 NALYAIPDGANKI
+359 NALYAIPDGANQI
-372 SLGMTTPVEE
+372 SLGMTTPTEE

-405 QVDAGLSSENV
+405 QVDDGLSAENV

-432 LKVTLTRDAGT
+432 LKETLGKDAET
-443 LNELKETLSTAT
+443 LNGLKGTLSTAT
-455 EQLTGL
+455 EKLTGL
-461 KTVMTEFVGS
+461 KTVMTTFVKS

-477 ASVSAINTSI
+477 ASINAIDTSI
-487 DCIDSALANIPD
+487 ASIDSALAIIPD
-499 DGTDT
+499 DE
-504 GAKTTLINSKAAL
+504 ANAATKRDL
-517 ETQKAT
+517 NISREELQKQRDA
-523 LEAQLKVLSGNDA
+523 LAAQAQALSGNSA
-536 GLSAQLQQA
+536 GLPEQLQQA
-545 AQTLSQMNTTI
+545 AKSLSDMNDTLG
-556 DSSLKKLAGLGKD
+556 SSLTALQGLGTDVDNAIKKLEGMNEMLSG
-569 VDDAIATMGELKTT
+569 
-583 LEAST
+583 ST

-594 ANMKDTM
+594 ANMKGTM

-606 QLIEGSQKISAGI
+606 QLIAGSKKISAGI

-668 ANQSDSFNQLADGL
+668 ANQSDSFNQMADGL

-695 AQQLADGQKQFRQDG
+695 AQQLADGQKQFKQDG

-720 TVDEVEMLKEI
+720 SVDEVEMLKEI
-731 MDEIK
+731 MDDIK

-766 QLK
+766 

>member
-7 LKVTGSVALSAL
+7 LKVTGSVALSAV

-25 PVSVYAEENTS
+25 PVTVYAEENT

-45 QAASSTKKTE
+45 QTASSTKKTE

-293 DQLVDGSQQLAD
+293 DQLVDGSQKLAD

-443 LNELKETLSTAT
+443 LNELKTTLSTAT

-487 DCIDSALANIPD
+487 DSIDSALASIPD
-499 DGTDT
+499 DGTYT
-504 GAKTTLINSKAAL
+504 GAKTTLIDSKAAL

-556 DSSLKKLAGLGKD
+556 DSSLEKLAGLGKD

-668 ANQSDSFNQLADGL
+668 ANQSDSFNQMADGL

-720 TVDEVEMLKEI
+720 SVDEVEMLKEI
-731 MDEIK
+731 MDDIK

-766 QLK
+766 

>member
-132 MQITYELDGQQ
+132 MQITYELDGKQ

-293 DQLVDGSQQLAD
+293 DQLVDGSQKLAD

-766 QLK
+766 

>member
-351 VGQLNDGV
+351 VGELNDGV

-487 DCIDSALANIPD
+487 DSIDSALASIPD
-499 DGTDT
+499 DGTYT
-504 GAKTTLINSKAAL
+504 GAKTTLIDSKAAL

-556 DSSLKKLAGLGKD
+556 DSSLEKLAGLGKD

-766 QLK
+766 

>member
-7 LKVTGSVALSAL
+7 LKVTGSVALSAV

-25 PVSVYAEENTS
+25 PVTVYAEENT

-45 QAASSTKKTE
+45 QTASSTKKTE

-118 IYYQGKSTEQLPVT
+118 IYYQGNSTEQLPVT
-132 MQITYELDGQQ
+132 MQITYELDGQK
-143 LSQKELKGKSGHLKI
+143 LSQEELKGKSGHLKI
-158 NIHLKNVNSE
+158 NIHLTNVNSE
-168 TKRINGKNVIIHPF
+168 TKTINGKNVIIHPF

-202 QGKIVADGSKQM
+202 QGKIVTDGSKQM

-234 VSDQLSIGD
+234 VSDQLSVGD

-252 DCDELKLMMGMSNE
+252 DCDELNLMMGMSNE
-266 EDISGILDEGDSIE
+266 EDISDILDEGDSIE
-280 ELTNGIAKLMDAD
+280 ELTNGITKLMDAD

-328 DGVLTL
+328 DGALTL

-342 AALAQYTGG
+342 AALAQYTDG

-359 NALYAIPDGANKI
+359 NALYAIPDGANQI

-416 TAMMKQ
+416 TAMMTQ
-422 LDTAISTLNG
+422 LDTAITTLNG
-432 LKVTLTRDAGT
+432 LKDTLTKDAET
-443 LNELKETLSTAT
+443 LNELKTTLSTAT
-455 EQLTGL
+455 DQLDGL
-461 KTVMTEFVGS
+461 KTVMTTFVES
-471 SADSLQ
+471 SKGSLQ
-477 ASVSAINTSI
+477 LSIDAINNSI
-487 DCIDSALANIPD
+487 SALNSIP
-499 DGTDT
+499 TDEVNADT
-504 GAKTTLINSKAAL
+504 KGNLDEYIAAL

-523 LEAQLKVLSGNDA
+523 LEEQINVLSGNA
-536 GLSAQLQQA
+536 SGLPAQLQQA
-545 AQTLSQMNTTI
+545 AQSLSGMKDTL
-556 DSSLKKLAGLGKD
+556 DLSLTALKGLGKD
-569 VDDAIATMGELKTT
+569 VDYAIDTMGALKTT
-583 LEAST
+583 LEGST
-588 SQLGAL
+588 NQLSAL
-594 ANMKDTM
+594 ASMQKTM
-601 DAGFD
+601 DDGFD
-606 QLIEGSQKISAGI
+606 QLIAGSKKISAGI

-766 QLK
+766 

>member
-7 LKVTGSVALSAL
+7 LKVTGSVALSAV

-25 PVSVYAEENTS
+25 PVTVYAEENT

-45 QAASSTKKTE
+45 QTTSSTKKTE

-118 IYYQGKSTEQLPVT
+118 IYYQGNSTEQLPVT

-143 LSQKELKGKSGHLKI
+143 LSQEELKGKSGHLKI
-158 NIHLKNVNSE
+158 NIHLTNVNSE
-168 TKRINGKNVIIHPF
+168 TKTINGKNVIIHPF
-182 FVAGGM
+182 YVAGGM
-188 LSLDNDHYSNTTCD
+188 LSLNNDHYSNTTCD
-202 QGKIVADGSKQM
+202 QGKIVTDGSKQM

-223 KDTLD
+223 KDTLE

-252 DCDELKLMMGMSNE
+252 DCDELNLMMGMSNE
-266 EDISGILDEGDSIE
+266 EDISDILDEGDSIE
-280 ELTNGIAKLMDAD
+280 ELTNGITKLMDAD
-293 DQLVDGSQQLAD
+293 DQLVDGSQKLAD

-328 DGVLTL
+328 DGALTL

-342 AALAQYTGG
+342 AALAQYTDG

-359 NALYAIPDGANKI
+359 NALYAIPDGANQI
-372 SLGMTTPVEE
+372 SLGMTTPTEE

-405 QVDAGLSSENV
+405 QVDDGLSSKNV
-416 TAMMKQ
+416 TAMMTQ

-432 LKVTLTRDAGT
+432 LKETLGKDAET
-443 LNELKETLSTAT
+443 LNGLKGTLSTAT
-455 EQLTGL
+455 EKLTGL
-461 KTVMTEFVGS
+461 KTVMTTFVKS

-477 ASVSAINTSI
+477 ASINAIDTSI
-487 DCIDSALANIPD
+487 ASIDSALAIIPD
-499 DGTDT
+499 DE
-504 GAKTTLINSKAAL
+504 ANAATKRDL
-517 ETQKAT
+517 NTSREELQKQRDA
-523 LEAQLKVLSGNDA
+523 LAAQAQALSGNSA
-536 GLSAQLQQA
+536 GLPEQLQQA
-545 AQTLSQMNTTI
+545 AKSLSDMNDTLG
-556 DSSLKKLAGLGKD
+556 SSLTALQGLGTD
-569 VDDAIATMGELKTT
+569 VDNAIATMGALKTT
-583 LEAST
+583 LEEST

-594 ANMKDTM
+594 ANMKGTM

-606 QLIEGSQKISAGI
+606 QLIAGSQKISAGI

-668 ANQSDSFNQLADGL
+668 ANQSDSFNQMADGL

-695 AQQLADGQKQFRQDG
+695 AQQLADGQKQFKQDG

-720 TVDEVEMLKEI
+720 SVDEVEMLKEI
-731 MDEIK
+731 MDDIK
-736 SMNMQYKEYA
+736 AMNMQYKEYA
-746 GNNPDMDVTTRY
+746 GNNPEMDITTRY

-766 QLK
+766 

>member
-7 LKVTGSVALSAL
+7 LKVTGSVALSAV

-25 PVSVYAEENTS
+25 PVTVYAEENT

-45 QAASSTKKTE
+45 QTASSTKKTE

-118 IYYQGKSTEQLPVT
+118 IYYQGNSTEQLPVT
-132 MQITYELDGQQ
+132 MQITYELDGQK
-143 LSQKELKGKSGHLKI
+143 LSQEELKGKSGHLKI
-158 NIHLKNVNSE
+158 NIHLINVNSE
-168 TKRINGKNVIIHPF
+168 TKTINGKNVIIHPF

-202 QGKIVADGSKQM
+202 QGKIVTDGSKQM

-234 VSDQLSIGD
+234 VSDQLSVGD

-252 DCDELKLMMGMSNE
+252 DCDELNLMMGMSNE
-266 EDISGILDEGDSIE
+266 EDISDILDEGDSIE
-280 ELTNGIAKLMDAD
+280 ELTNGITKLMDAD

-328 DGVLTL
+328 DGALTL

-342 AALAQYTGG
+342 AALAQYTDG

-359 NALYAIPDGANKI
+359 NALYAISDGANQI
-372 SLGMTTPVEE
+372 SLGMTTPTEE

-416 TAMMKQ
+416 TAMMTQ
-422 LDTAISTLNG
+422 LDTAITTLNG
-432 LKVTLTRDAGT
+432 LKDTLTKDAET
-443 LNELKETLSTAT
+443 LNELKTTLSTAT
-455 EQLTGL
+455 DQLDGL
-461 KTVMTEFVGS
+461 KTVMTTFVES
-471 SADSLQ
+471 SKGSLQ
-477 ASVSAINTSI
+477 LSIDAINNSI
-487 DCIDSALANIPD
+487 SALNSIPND
-499 DGTDT
+499 EVNADT
-504 GAKTTLINSKAAL
+504 KGNLDEYIAAL

-523 LEAQLKVLSGNDA
+523 LEEQINVLSGNA
-536 GLSAQLQQA
+536 SGLPAQLQQA
-545 AQTLSQMNTTI
+545 AQSLSGMKDTL
-556 DSSLKKLAGLGKD
+556 DLSLTALKGLGKD
-569 VDDAIATMGELKTT
+569 VDYAIDTMGALKTT
-583 LEAST
+583 LEGST
-588 SQLGAL
+588 NQLSAL
-594 ANMKDTM
+594 ASMQKTM
-601 DAGFD
+601 DDGFD
-606 QLIEGSQKISAGI
+606 QLIAGSKKISAGI

-668 ANQSDSFNQLADGL
+668 ANQSDSFNQMADGL

-720 TVDEVEMLKEI
+720 SVDEVEMLKEI
-731 MDEIK
+731 MDDIK

-766 QLK
+766 

>member
-7 LKVTGSVALSAL
+7 LKVTGSVALSAV

-25 PVSVYAEENTS
+25 PVTVYAEENT

-45 QAASSTKKTE
+45 QTASSTKKTE

-118 IYYQGKSTEQLPVT
+118 IYYQGNSTEQLPVT
-132 MQITYELDGQQ
+132 MQITYELDGQK
-143 LSQKELKGKSGHLKI
+143 LSQEELKGKSGHLKI
-158 NIHLKNVNSE
+158 NIHLTNVNSE
-168 TKRINGKNVIIHPF
+168 TKTINGKNVIIHPF

-202 QGKIVADGSKQM
+202 QGKIVTDGSKQM

-234 VSDQLSIGD
+234 VSDQLSVGD

-252 DCDELKLMMGMSNE
+252 DCDELNLMMGMSNE
-266 EDISGILDEGDSIE
+266 EDISDILDEGDSIE
-280 ELTNGIAKLMDAD
+280 ELTNGITKLMDAD

-328 DGVLTL
+328 DGALTL

-342 AALAQYTGG
+342 AALAQYTDG

-359 NALYAIPDGANKI
+359 NALYAISDGANQI

-416 TAMMKQ
+416 TAMMTQ
-422 LDTAISTLNG
+422 LDTAITTLNG
-432 LKVTLTRDAGT
+432 LKDTLTKDAET
-443 LNELKETLSTAT
+443 LNELKTTLSTAT
-455 EQLTGL
+455 DQLDGL
-461 KTVMTEFVGS
+461 KTVMTTFVES
-471 SADSLQ
+471 SKGSLQ
-477 ASVSAINTSI
+477 LSIDAINNSI
-487 DCIDSALANIPD
+487 SALNSIP
-499 DGTDT
+499 TDEVNADT
-504 GAKTTLINSKAAL
+504 KGNLDEYIAAL

-523 LEAQLKVLSGNDA
+523 LEEQINVLSGNTS
-536 GLSAQLQQA
+536 GLPAQLQQA
-545 AQTLSQMNTTI
+545 AQSLSGMKDTL
-556 DSSLKKLAGLGKD
+556 DLSLTALKGLGKD
-569 VDDAIATMGELKTT
+569 VDYAIDTMGALKTT
-583 LEAST
+583 LEGST
-588 SQLGAL
+588 NQLSAL
-594 ANMKDTM
+594 ASMQKTM
-601 DAGFD
+601 DDGFD
-606 QLIEGSQKISAGI
+606 QLIAGSKKISAGI

-668 ANQSDSFNQLADGL
+668 ANQSDSFNQMADGL

-720 TVDEVEMLKEI
+720 SVDEVEMLKEI
-731 MDEIK
+731 MDDIK

-766 QLK
+766 

>member
-132 MQITYELDGQQ
+132 MQITYELDGKQ

-487 DCIDSALANIPD
+487 DSIDSALASIPD
-499 DGTDT
+499 DGTYT
-504 GAKTTLINSKAAL
+504 GAKTTLIDSKAAL

-766 QLK
+766 

>member
-36 SKTNESSDK
+36 KTNESSDK
-45 QAASSTKKTE
+45 QTASSTKKTE

-118 IYYQGKSTEQLPVT
+118 IYYQGNSTEQLPVT
-132 MQITYELDGQQ
+132 MQITYELDGQK
-143 LSQKELKGKSGHLKI
+143 LSQEELKGKSGHLKI
-158 NIHLKNVNSE
+158 NIHLTNVNSE
-168 TKRINGKNVIIHPF
+168 TKTINGKNVIIHPF

-202 QGKIVADGSKQM
+202 QGKIVTDGSKQM

-234 VSDQLSIGD
+234 VSDQLSVGD

-252 DCDELKLMMGMSNE
+252 DCDELNLMMGMSNE
-266 EDISGILDEGDSIE
+266 EDISDILDEGDSIE
-280 ELTNGIAKLMDAD
+280 ELTNGITKLMDAD

-328 DGVLTL
+328 DGALTL

-342 AALAQYTGG
+342 AALAQYTDG

-359 NALYAIPDGANKI
+359 NALYAIPDGANQI

-416 TAMMKQ
+416 TAMMTQ
-422 LDTAISTLNG
+422 LDTAITTLNG
-432 LKVTLTRDAGT
+432 LKDTLTKDAET
-443 LNELKETLSTAT
+443 LNELKTTLSTAT
-455 EQLTGL
+455 DQLDGL
-461 KTVMTEFVGS
+461 KTVMTTFVES
-471 SADSLQ
+471 SKGSLQ
-477 ASVSAINTSI
+477 LSIDAINNSI
-487 DCIDSALANIPD
+487 SALNSIP
-499 DGTDT
+499 TDEVNADT
-504 GAKTTLINSKAAL
+504 KGNLDEYIAAL

-523 LEAQLKVLSGNDA
+523 LEEQINVLSGNA
-536 GLSAQLQQA
+536 SGLPAQLQQA
-545 AQTLSQMNTTI
+545 AQSLSGMKDTL
-556 DSSLKKLAGLGKD
+556 DLSLTALKGLGKD
-569 VDDAIATMGELKTT
+569 VDYAIDTMGALKTT
-583 LEAST
+583 LEGST
-588 SQLGAL
+588 NQLSAL
-594 ANMKDTM
+594 ASMQKTM
-601 DAGFD
+601 DDGFD
-606 QLIEGSQKISAGI
+606 QLIAGSKKISAGI

-668 ANQSDSFNQLADGL
+668 ANQSDSFNQMADGL

-720 TVDEVEMLKEI
+720 SVDEVEMLKEI
-731 MDEIK
+731 MDDIK

-766 QLK
+766 

>member
-7 LKVTGSVALSAL
+7 LKVTGSVALSAV

-25 PVSVYAEENTS
+25 PVTVYAEENT

-45 QAASSTKKTE
+45 QTASSTKKTE

-202 QGKIVADGSKQM
+202 QGKIVTDGSKQM

-234 VSDQLSIGD
+234 VSDQLSVGD

-252 DCDELKLMMGMSNE
+252 DCDELNLMMGMSNE
-266 EDISGILDEGDSIE
+266 EDISDILDEGDSIE
-280 ELTNGIAKLMDAD
+280 ELTNGITKLMDAD

-328 DGVLTL
+328 DGALTL

-342 AALAQYTGG
+342 AALAQYTDG

-359 NALYAIPDGANKI
+359 NALYAIPDGANQI

-416 TAMMKQ
+416 TAMMTQ
-422 LDTAISTLNG
+422 LDTAITTLNG
-432 LKVTLTRDAGT
+432 LKDTLTKDAET
-443 LNELKETLSTAT
+443 LNELKTTLSTAT
-455 EQLTGL
+455 DQLDGL
-461 KTVMTEFVGS
+461 KTVMTTFVES
-471 SADSLQ
+471 SKGSLQ
-477 ASVSAINTSI
+477 LSIDAINNSI
-487 DCIDSALANIPD
+487 SALNSIP
-499 DGTDT
+499 TDEVNADT
-504 GAKTTLINSKAAL
+504 KGNLDEYIAAL

-523 LEAQLKVLSGNDA
+523 LEEQINVLSGNA
-536 GLSAQLQQA
+536 SGLPAQLQQA
-545 AQTLSQMNTTI
+545 AQSLSGMKDTL
-556 DSSLKKLAGLGKD
+556 DLSLTALKGLGKD
-569 VDDAIATMGELKTT
+569 VDYAIDTMGALKTT
-583 LEAST
+583 LEGST
-588 SQLGAL
+588 NQLSAL
-594 ANMKDTM
+594 ASMQKTM
-601 DAGFD
+601 DDGFD
-606 QLIEGSQKISAGI
+606 QLIAGSKKISAGI

-668 ANQSDSFNQLADGL
+668 ANQSDSFNQMADGL

-720 TVDEVEMLKEI
+720 SVDEVEMLKEI
-731 MDEIK
+731 MDDIK

-766 QLK
+766 

>member
-7 LKVTGSVALSAL
+7 LKVTGSVALSAV

-25 PVSVYAEENTS
+25 PVTVYAEENT

-45 QAASSTKKTE
+45 QTTSSTKKTE

-118 IYYQGKSTEQLPVT
+118 IYYQGNSTEQLPVT

-143 LSQKELKGKSGHLKI
+143 LSQEELKGKSGHLKI
-158 NIHLKNVNSE
+158 NIHLTNVNSE
-168 TKRINGKNVIIHPF
+168 TKTINGKNVIIHPF
-182 FVAGGM
+182 YVAGGM
-188 LSLDNDHYSNTTCD
+188 LSLNNDHYSNTTCD
-202 QGKIVADGSKQM
+202 QGKIVTDGSKQM

-234 VSDQLSIGD
+234 VSDQLSVGD

-252 DCDELKLMMGMSNE
+252 DCDELNLMMGMSNE
-266 EDISGILDEGDSIE
+266 EDISDILDEGDSIE
-280 ELTNGIAKLMDAD
+280 ELTNGITKLMDAD
-293 DQLVDGSQQLAD
+293 DQLVDGSQKLAD

-328 DGVLTL
+328 NGALTL

-342 AALAQYTGG
+342 AALAQYTDG

-359 NALYAIPDGANKI
+359 NALYAIPDGANQI
-372 SLGMTTPVEE
+372 SLGMTTPTEE

-405 QVDAGLSSENV
+405 QVDDGLSAENV
-416 TAMMKQ
+416 TTMMTQ

-432 LKVTLTRDAGT
+432 LKETLGRDADT
-443 LNELKETLSTAT
+443 LNGLKGTLSTAT
-455 EQLTGL
+455 EKLTGL
-461 KTVMTEFVGS
+461 KTVMTTFVKS

-477 ASVSAINTSI
+477 ASINAIDTSI
-487 DCIDSALANIPD
+487 ASIDSALAIIPD
-499 DGTDT
+499 DE
-504 GAKTTLINSKAAL
+504 ANAATKRDL
-517 ETQKAT
+517 NASKAT
-523 LEAQLKVLSGNDA
+523 LETQRATLAAQAQALSGNSA
-536 GLSAQLQQA
+536 GLPEQLQQTA
-545 AQTLSQMNTTI
+545 KSLSDMNDTLG
-556 DSSLKKLAGLGKD
+556 SSLTALQGLGTDVDNAIKKLEGMNEMLSG
-569 VDDAIATMGELKTT
+569 
-583 LEAST
+583 ST

-606 QLIEGSQKISAGI
+606 QLIAGSQKISAGI

-645 QLASNNEALNEGM
+645 QLASNNEAINEGM

-668 ANQSDSFNQLADGL
+668 ANQSDSFNQMADGL

-720 TVDEVEMLKEI
+720 SVDEVEMLKEI
-731 MDEIK
+731 MDDIK

-766 QLK
+766 

>member
-7 LKVTGSVALSAL
+7 LKVTGSVALSAV

-25 PVSVYAEENTS
+25 PVTVYAEENT

-45 QAASSTKKTE
+45 QTTSSTKKTE

-118 IYYQGKSTEQLPVT
+118 IYYQGNSTEQLPVT

-143 LSQKELKGKSGHLKI
+143 LSQEELKGKSGHLKI
-158 NIHLKNVNSE
+158 NIHLTNVNSE
-168 TKRINGKNVIIHPF
+168 TKTINGKNVIIHPF
-182 FVAGGM
+182 YVAGGM
-188 LSLDNDHYSNTTCD
+188 LSLNNDHYSNATCD
-202 QGKIVADGSKQM
+202 QGKIVTDGSKQM

-223 KDTLD
+223 KDTLE
-228 SADLSK
+228 SANLSK

-252 DCDELKLMMGMSNE
+252 DCDELNLMMGMSNE
-266 EDISGILDEGDSIE
+266 EDISDILDEGDSIE
-280 ELTNGIAKLMDAD
+280 ELTNGITKLMDAD
-293 DQLVDGSQQLAD
+293 DQLVDGSQKLAD

-328 DGVLTL
+328 DGALTL

-342 AALAQYTGG
+342 AALAQYTDG

-359 NALYAIPDGANKI
+359 NALYAIPDGANQI
-372 SLGMTTPVEE
+372 SLGMTTPTEE

-405 QVDAGLSSENV
+405 QVDDGLSSKNV
-416 TAMMKQ
+416 NVMMGQ

-432 LKVTLTRDAGT
+432 LKDTLGKDAET
-443 LNELKETLSTAT
+443 LNGLKGTLSTAT
-455 EQLTGL
+455 EKLTGL
-461 KTVMTEFVGS
+461 KTVMTGFVAS
-471 SADSLQ
+471 SATSLT
-477 ASVSAINTSI
+477 VSIGAIDTSI
-487 DCIDSALANIPD
+487 ASIDAALANIPD
-499 DGTDT
+499 DGVDT
-504 GAKTTLINSKAAL
+504 VAKDTLNASKAAL

-523 LEAQLKVLSGNDA
+523 LEAQLKVLSGDAA
-536 GLSAQLQQA
+536 GLPEQLQQA
-545 AQTLSQMNTTI
+545 AKSLSDMNDTLG
-556 DSSLKKLAGLGKD
+556 SSLTALQGLGTDVDNAIKKLEGMNEMLSG
-569 VDDAIATMGELKTT
+569 
-583 LEAST
+583 ST

-594 ANMKDTM
+594 ANMKGTM
-601 DAGFD
+601 DDGFD
-606 QLIEGSQKISAGI
+606 QLIAGSKKISAGI

-645 QLASNNEALNEGM
+645 QLASNNEAINEGM

-668 ANQSDSFNQLADGL
+668 ANQSDSFNQMADGL

-695 AQQLADGQKQFRQDG
+695 AQQLADGQKQFKQDG

-720 TVDEVEMLKEI
+720 SVDEVEMLKEI
-731 MDEIK
+731 MDDIK
-736 SMNMQYKEYA
+736 AMNMQYKEYA
-746 GNNPDMDVTTRY
+746 GNNPEMDITTRY

-766 QLK
+766 

>member
-7 LKVTGSVALSAL
+7 LKVTGSVALSAV

-25 PVSVYAEENTS
+25 PATIYAEENT

-45 QAASSTKKTE
+45 QTVSSTKKTE

-103 EDNNGEYTWNSDSND
+103 DDNNGEYTWNSDSND
-118 IYYQGKSTEQLPVT
+118 IYYLGNSTEQLPVT

-158 NIHLKNVNSE
+158 NIHLTNVNSE
-168 TKRINGKNVIIHPF
+168 TKTINGKKVIIHPF

-188 LSLDNDHYSNTTCD
+188 LSLNNDHYSNTTCD
-202 QGKIVADGSKQM
+202 QGKIVTDGSKQM

-234 VSDQLSIGD
+234 VSDQLSVGD

-252 DCDELKLMMGMSNE
+252 DCDELNLMMGISNE
-266 EDISGILDEGDSIE
+266 EDISDILDEGDSIE
-280 ELTNGIAKLMDAD
+280 ELTNGITKLMDAD

-328 DGVLTL
+328 DGALTL
-334 NSGALRLK
+334 NNGALRLK
-342 AALAQYTGG
+342 AALAQYTDG

-372 SLGMTTPVEE
+372 SLGMTTPTEE

-396 TAGLQNMKQ
+396 TAGLQKMKK
-405 QVDAGLSSENV
+405 QVDDGLSSENV
-416 TAMMKQ
+416 TAMMGQ
-422 LDTAISTLNG
+422 LDTVISTLNG
-432 LKVTLTRDAGT
+432 LKDTLTRDA
-443 LNELKETLSTAT
+443 ETLTDLKTTLSGAT
-455 EQLTGL
+455 GQLGGL
-461 KTVMTEFVGS
+461 QTVMTGFVGS
-471 SADSLQ
+471 SVASLQ
-477 ASVSAINTSI
+477 ASINTIDASI
-487 DCIDSALANIPD
+487 ASINSALASIPD

-504 GAKTTLINSKAAL
+504 GAKDTLNASKAAL

-523 LEAQLKVLSGNDA
+523 LEAQLKVLSGNAD
-536 GLSAQLQQA
+536 GLPEQLQKA
-545 AQTLSQMNTTI
+545 AESLNGMNDTL
-556 DSSLKKLAGLGKD
+556 DSSLGALQGLGTD
-569 VDDAIATMGELKTT
+569 VDTAIATMGALKKT

-588 SQLGAL
+588 KQLGAL
-594 ANMKDTM
+594 TNMKTTM
-601 DAGFD
+601 DDGFD
-606 QLIEGSQKISAGI
+606 HLIAGSQKISDGI
-619 DQVNTGVQALAE
+619 DQVNTNVQALAE

-668 ANQSDSFNQLADGL
+668 ANQSDSFNQMADGL

-710 LDQLKEKVDL
+710 LEQLKEKVDL
-720 TVDEVEMLKEI
+720 SVDEVEMLKEI
-731 MDEIK
+731 MDDIK

-766 QLK
+766 

>member
-7 LKVTGSVALSAL
+7 LKVTGSVALSAV

-25 PVSVYAEENTS
+25 PVTVYAEENT

-45 QAASSTKKTE
+45 QTASSTKKTE

-118 IYYQGKSTEQLPVT
+118 IYYQGNSTEQLPVT
-132 MQITYELDGQQ
+132 MQITYELDGQK
-143 LSQKELKGKSGHLKI
+143 LSQEELKGKSGHLKI
-158 NIHLKNVNSE
+158 NIHLTNVNSE
-168 TKRINGKNVIIHPF
+168 TKTINGKNVIIHPF

-202 QGKIVADGSKQM
+202 QGKIVTDGSKQM

-234 VSDQLSIGD
+234 VSDQLSVGD

-252 DCDELKLMMGMSNE
+252 DCDELNLMMGMSNE
-266 EDISGILDEGDSIE
+266 EDISDILDEGDSIE
-280 ELTNGIAKLMDAD
+280 ELTNGITKLMDAD

-305 GTQQL
+305 GKQQL

-328 DGVLTL
+328 DGALTL

-342 AALAQYTGG
+342 AALAQYTDG

-359 NALYAIPDGANKI
+359 NALYAIPDGANQI

-416 TAMMKQ
+416 TAMMTQ
-422 LDTAISTLNG
+422 LDTAITTLNG
-432 LKVTLTRDAGT
+432 LKDTLTKDAET
-443 LNELKETLSTAT
+443 LNELKTTLSTAT
-455 EQLTGL
+455 DQLDGL
-461 KTVMTEFVGS
+461 KTVMTTFVES
-471 SADSLQ
+471 SKGSLQ
-477 ASVSAINTSI
+477 LSIDAINNSI
-487 DCIDSALANIPD
+487 SALNSIP
-499 DGTDT
+499 TDEVNADT
-504 GAKTTLINSKAAL
+504 KGNLDEYIAAL

-523 LEAQLKVLSGNDA
+523 LEEQINVLSGNA
-536 GLSAQLQQA
+536 SGLPAQLQQA
-545 AQTLSQMNTTI
+545 AQSLSGMKDTL
-556 DSSLKKLAGLGKD
+556 DLSLTALKGLGKD
-569 VDDAIATMGELKTT
+569 VDYAIDTMGALKTT
-583 LEAST
+583 LEGST
-588 SQLGAL
+588 NQLSAL
-594 ANMKDTM
+594 ASMQKTM
-601 DAGFD
+601 DDGFD
-606 QLIEGSQKISAGI
+606 QLIAGSKKISAGI

-668 ANQSDSFNQLADGL
+668 ANQSDSFNQMADGL

-720 TVDEVEMLKEI
+720 SVDEVEMLKEI
-731 MDEIK
+731 MDDIK

-766 QLK
+766 

>member
-132 MQITYELDGQQ
+132 MQITYELDGKQ

-158 NIHLKNVNSE
+158 NIHLKNANSE
-168 TKRINGKNVIIHPF
+168 TKTINGKNVIIHPF

-293 DQLVDGSQQLAD
+293 DQLVDGSQKLAD

-359 NALYAIPDGANKI
+359 NALYAIPDGANQI

-545 AQTLSQMNTTI
+545 AQTLFQMNTTI
-556 DSSLKKLAGLGKD
+556 DSSLEKLAGLGKD

-766 QLK
+766 